1 MIDIEKVRE
10 ALKKIGELYKESYT
24 DSYGHL
30 KFYVKD
36 DDEFKSIIEAIT
48 ELERLQRKE
57 QQEQSIEKIF
67 GFDINDIRL
76 ICVLINERFMGKDN
90 FHEVLRNFQKAY
102 QKGYDDCHN
111 IMEKALNEQF
121 KNLLRSDE
129 K

>member
-10 ALKKIGELYKESYT
+10 ALKRIELTPFIYSDVIILSETSLFT
-24 DSYGHL
+24 EEFVDI
-30 KFYVKD
+30 
-36 DDEFKSIIEAIT
+36 DEALT
-48 ELERLQRKE
+48 ELERLQKKE